1 MSTDISVEERLV
13 ALEKAVTDL
22 RKELSDSRSNN
33 RSSNWLEQI
42 TGSFKDDPAF
52 EQALAYGREI
62 RQADYPGEA

>member
-1 MSTDISVEERLV
+1 MSTGTSVEERLA

-33 RSSNWLEQI
+33 PSSSWLEKI

-62 RQADYPGEA
+62 RQADYPSEA

>member
-1 MSTDISVEERLV
+1 MSADTSVEERLA

-22 RKELSDSRSNN
+22 RKELSNSRSNN
-33 RSSNWLEQI
+33 PSPNWLEQI

-62 RQADYPGEA
+62 RQADYPGEV